1 MKQQATQVCEPQ
13 PDVNTGHIHSSII
26 LLTEQVSD
34 VQEKA
39 VRIWNNRGLQD
50 KVIYEGFSLYNS
62 LSN

>member
-1 MKQQATQVCEPQ
+1 MSSDGHISLILLIIKQQDTQVCKPQ

-39 VRIWNNRGLQD
+39 VRI
-50 KVIYEGFSLYNS
+50 
-62 LSN
+62 